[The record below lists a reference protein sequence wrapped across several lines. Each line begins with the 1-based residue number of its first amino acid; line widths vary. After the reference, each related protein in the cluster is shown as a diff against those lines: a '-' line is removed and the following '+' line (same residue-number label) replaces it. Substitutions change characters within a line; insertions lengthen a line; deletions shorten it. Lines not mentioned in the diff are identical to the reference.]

1 MPERT
6 LRKLFGKRLRELR
19 KLKKLSQEGLAE
31 KADLHPTS
39 IGLVERAVQ
48 SCGLDIVEKLAKGL
62 HVEVRDLFLFAQG
75 RNAKLKDD
83 IVTMLA
89 GKNQKDLEKIARII
103 KAME

>member
-1 MPERT
+1 MSSKT
-6 LRKLFGKRLRELR
+6 LRKLFGKRLREIR
-19 KLKKLSQEGLAE
+19 KQKQLSQETLAD

-48 SCGLDIVEKLAKGL
+48 SCGLDIVEKLSNGL
-62 HVEVRDLFLFAQG
+62 QVEARDLFLFSQG

-83 IVTMLA
+83 IITMLA